1 MNFTDEI
8 VGALASYGVPA
19 IYVILA
25 VASAGVP
32 APVTLLLVVA
42 GSFVA
47 QGDMSMTSVVIAGS
61 LGAITGDQIG
71 YFLGRRG
78 GRKLAARALHFVG
91 GEARLQQAEDATRKY
106 GGAAIFLSRWLI
118 TPLGPPLNLTSGITK
133 YPWPKFLLW
142 DVAGELLWVVLYVQL
157 GRIFSDRVE
166 TVADTLGNVTWLAV
180 GAAIALV
187 LGWKLVGYLRSEAA
201 DETVSI
207 VTAKPE

>member
-19 IYVILA
+19 LYVILA

-71 YFLGRRG
+71 YFLGRWG
-78 GRKLAARALHFVG
+78 GRTLAARLAFVG
-91 GEARLQQAEDATRKY
+91 GERRLQQAEDATRKY

-118 TPLGPPLNLTSGITK
+118 TPLGPPLNLTSGITN
-133 YPWPKFLLW
+133 YPWGKFLLW
-142 DVAGELLWVVLYVQL
+142 DVAGELLWVLLYVQL

-180 GAAIALV
+180 GAIIALV

-201 DETVSI
+201 DETANVVS
-207 VTAKPE
+207 VESK